1 MSISAEKRKE
11 FDAEARHAM
20 DPNSPYHLVPTF
32 PAGARVISVGCGGG
46 WPTETDG
53 ARTFVGVD
61 IDPAAGE
68 YRQEKCFRGY
78 FKLGSGESLRVG
90 MELFTFYY
98 ARVSLPYM
106 HIPTALAEANRVLV
120 PGGQIWLSL
129 HDINHLVAHMKRI
142 DGFPPKVWA
151 RRIYTL
157 LNGLCF
163 HFTGKLFKLP
173 GAGIMESF
181 QTKGGIRRA
190 LVKAGFT
197 DIEFPPV
204 NPLHFV
210 VTGRKL

>member
-1 MSISAEKRKE
+1 MLDSNKRAY
-11 FDAEARHAM
+11 FDGEARIAM
-20 DPNSPYHLVPTF
+20 DTSNPYRLVPTF
-32 PAGARVISVGCGGG
+32 PIGARVISVGCGGG
-46 WPTETDG
+46 WKTEADG
-53 ARTFVGVD
+53 ASRFVAVD
-61 IDPAAGE
+61 IDPAAGY
-68 YRQEKCFRGY
+68 YRRELGFAGEFR
-78 FKLGSGESLRVG
+78 LGSGESLPAFARG
-90 MELFTFYY
+90 NDYYY

-106 HIPTALAEANRVLV
+106 DIPVALAEANRVLV
-120 PGGQIWLSL
+120 PGGTIWLSL

-142 DGFPPKVWA
+142 DGFPPKVRA

-210 VTGRKL
+210 VTGRKK